1 MISSSPVSSSISPT
15 TIKLATNIKS
25 RVQALAKARRRTTHS
40 LLLEAIES
48 FMEREE
54 KQEALRQ
61 DAMRIWKEY
70 AITGLHVTHEEADNW
85 MLELEKGKSEEPPKC
100 HM

>member
-1 MISSSPVSSSISPT
+1 M
-15 TIKLATNIKS
+15 
-25 RVQALAKARRRTTHS
+25 AKARRRTTHS
-40 LLLEAIES
+40 LLLEAVES

-61 DAMRIWKEY
+61 DAIRVWKEY
-70 AITGLHVTHEEADNW
+70 EMTGLHVTHEEADNW
-85 MLELEKGKSEEPPKC
+85 MQKLEKGQNAETPEC

>member
-1 MISSSPVSSSISPT
+1 MVSTSPAPSSISPT
-15 TIKLATNIKS
+15 TIKLGTNIKS
-25 RVQALAKARRRTTHS
+25 RVQALAKVRRRTTHS

-61 DAMRIWKEY
+61 DAMRVWKEY
-70 AITGLHVTHEEADNW
+70 EMTGLHVTHEEADNW
-85 MLELEKGKSEEPPKC
+85 MQKLEKGQNEEPPEC

>member
-1 MISSSPVSSSISPT
+1 MISTSSSSISPT
-15 TIKLATNIKS
+15 TIKLDINIKS

-40 LLLEAIES
+40 LLLEAVES

-61 DAMRIWKEY
+61 DAIRVWKEY
-70 AITGLHVTHEEADNW
+70 EMTGLHVTHEEADNW
-85 MLELEKGKSEEPPKC
+85 MQKLEKGQNAETPEC